1 MASVKRLVNRRR
13 EKMRPKCPSTLDEE
27 LMSEHIPKDFL
38 IGDVRSPDN
47 KARHII
53 LSSKKQLSIL
63 ANKLVLYIDGTF
75 EVSIMYFYP
84 PTHCWTIIN
93 WHHIISN
100 HSNVFFLLQVVKE
113 PYKQLV
119 SIHAYVKQDGV
130 KKQIPL
136 VFAIMSRRQK
146 EDYNVLFKTIIE
158 AVKKETGH
166 GKTIF

>member
-1 MASVKRLVNRRR
+1 M
-13 EKMRPKCPSTLDEE
+13 
-27 LMSEHIPKDFL
+27 
-38 IGDVRSPDN
+38 
-47 KARHII
+47 
-53 LSSKKQLSIL
+53 
-63 ANKLVLYIDGTF
+63 
-75 EVSIMYFYP
+75 
-84 PTHCWTIIN
+84 
-93 WHHIISN
+93 
-100 HSNVFFLLQVVKE
+100 VKE